1 MSWQEQNAIKRIFN
15 AFKRTKKQIYNE
27 DIQAL
32 ELINESLNEYKKA
45 YVNDNLLF
53 AKLLCVIL
61 KQNVSYYQDIQSSI
75 KKINDDLKQ
84 PLNYHLQFLK
94 KELNNIQINDYL
106 KSINVDT
113 NFFSNKDNS
122 GVIKANEKEIIEAIN
137 KSWDLNSVEKSF
149 YNTANTFLKDVNN
162 YQ

>member
-32 ELINESLNEYKKA
+32 ELINESFNEYKKA

-94 KELNNIQINDYL
+94 MELNNIQINDYL